1 MRFDSKKVFKFA
13 GEVSGCVVMGIVFAA
28 TQTLWYR
35 IAEPKI
41 LNAMDKNEAKRKQ
54 PIGFRGGSPN
64 GLLSPFRRFCTFL
77 YGEKEFCPISVGSKN
92 CGDFLS
98 FSSADFT
105 NRIMERRQLAQ
116 LVERN
121 LKWLRSSV
129 RVRYS
134 LSNFFVEERRNRN
147 EKRNEADSHRRID
160 RRRHHC
166 GWCWVSCMDHQNYPL
181 FLSSESLRCR

>member
-13 GEVSGCVVMGIVFAA
+13 GEVSGCVVMGIVSAA

-41 LNAMDKNEAKRKQ
+41 LNAMDKNEARRKQ

-64 GLLSPFRRFCTFL
+64 GLLFPFRRFCTFL

-105 NRIMERRQLAQ
+105 NRIM
-116 LVERN
+116 
-121 LKWLRSSV
+121 
-129 RVRYS
+129 
-134 LSNFFVEERRNRN
+134 
-147 EKRNEADSHRRID
+147 
-160 RRRHHC
+160 RRRGNPTGCDQATKLFGLDVRLIHGSSFSKKMDRC
-166 GWCWVSCMDHQNYPL
+166 GWKSRG
-181 FLSSESLRCR
+181 ETRRRTAK